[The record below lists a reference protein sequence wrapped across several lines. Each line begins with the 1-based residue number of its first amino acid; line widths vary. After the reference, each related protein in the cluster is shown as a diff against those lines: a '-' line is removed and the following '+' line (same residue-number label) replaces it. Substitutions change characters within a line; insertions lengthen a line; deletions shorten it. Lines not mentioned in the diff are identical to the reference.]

1 MSATFLRARRRAI
14 PRETFQPVPLVR
26 VLLSLLSSRK
36 AAPPSDPDWERKE
49 PMSGLS

>member
-36 AAPPSDPDWERKE
+36 AARQPDPDWERHE